1 MMTFPRIVT
10 GLLLLSII
18 SFCLS
23 CPLVVSFATA
33 ATAAGS
39 DSFDSLVSVGKPAPD
54 FALTDTNGK
63 AHKLSDYKGKFV
75 VLEWFN
81 HTCPFVGKHY
91 DSGNMQ
97 RLQKAY
103 TAKGVV
109 WLSIC
114 SSAKGKPGNMLP
126 AQHNAIFKQKGAA
139 PTAILI
145 DEDGKVGRLFGAK
158 TTPAMYVINSK
169 GVLVYAG
176 AIDDKPGFE
185 IEEVREADNYVK
197 DALDQSMAG
206 KNVTVSRTNS
216 YGCSIKY

>member
-1 MMTFPRIVT
+1 
-10 GLLLLSII
+10 
-18 SFCLS
+18 
-23 CPLVVSFATA
+23 
-33 ATAAGS
+33 
-39 DSFDSLVSVGKPAPD
+39 
-54 FALTDTNGK
+54 
-63 AHKLSDYKGKFV
+63 
-75 VLEWFN
+75 
-81 HTCPFVGKHY
+81 
-91 DSGNMQ
+91 
-97 RLQKAY
+97 
-103 TAKGVV
+103 
-109 WLSIC
+109 
-114 SSAKGKPGNMLP
+114 MLP